1 MAKNFWMV
9 VQTPENHEISK
20 GLGFT
25 VHGMTLKQRK
35 RAQRMEPQDGVLFY
49 VKGIKKWT
57 AVASITSKY
66 FENRSVIWEST
77 TYHNELYPFRVNMN
91 PSIVMETN
99 LYIDA
104 LTLAPRL
111 DYLKRWPP
119 EIWPL
124 AFNDTLHLLPQKDF
138 RLIESEMKR
147 IHPDWRGRSH
157 EFKDPKA
164 KYIRHDR

>member
-66 FENRSVIWEST
+66 FEYNRQQV
-77 TYHNELYPFRVNMN
+77 Y
-91 PSIVMETN
+91 SIQVLV
-99 LYIDA
+99 LYIF
-104 LTLAPRL
+104 LVFPIQFLHN
-111 DYLKRWPP
+111 
-119 EIWPL
+119 
-124 AFNDTLHLLPQKDF
+124 FNISISIL
-138 RLIESEMKR
+138 SE
-147 IHPDWRGRSH
+147 
-157 EFKDPKA
+157 
-164 KYIRHDR
+164 